1 MHCGLDFGTS
11 NTVAGVLKNGKV
23 HFVELEGKSKIIPTS
38 IFFNYETQTKH
49 FGQEAIDLY
58 VSGTEGRLLRSLK
71 SLLGTSLI
79 NEKTKMQNNSVAFQD
94 IIGIFLTNIKNKITQ
109 QFQEEIT
116 SITIGRPVFFV
127 DNNEKKD
134 KEAEEQLRE
143 IAEKIG
149 FKNISFYYEPLSAS
163 LQYEQ
168 TISREETALIVDIG
182 GGTADFS
189 IVKLHSKNSKKILA
203 NTGIHIGG
211 TDIDTAI
218 SLNEFMQFLG
228 FQKETASGL
237 KTPNHLYYDLS
248 SWHRIQQ
255 LYSLKKQKIID
266 ELWHENMNMKEIKR
280 LHKIV
285 KLERGHDL
293 LFESENTKIKL
304 GKNESVKVD
313 LSLIEKNL
321 ETEVFRKKFNNYITF
336 AIDGFNE
343 KINETIKNAGLK
355 KDEINTIFLTG
366 GTTKIPFVKET
377 ICSQFPTAKI
387 IDNNTFFSV
396 GEGLILKGNYD

>member
-11 NTVAGVLKNGKV
+11 NTVAGVLKNDKV
-23 HFVELEGKSKIIPTS
+23 HFVKLEGKSQIIPTS
-38 IFFNYETQTKH
+38 IFFNYETQTRH
-49 FGQEAIDLY
+49 FGQNAIDLY

-79 NEKTKMQNNSVAFQD
+79 KEKTKMQNNAVAFQE
-94 IIGIFLTNIKNKITQ
+94 IIGIFLAHIKDKITQ
-109 QFQEEIT
+109 QFQEEVT

-134 KEAEEQLRE
+134 KEAEEQLRK
-143 IAEKIG
+143 IAEKVG

-168 TISREETALIVDIG
+168 TISQEEIALIVDIG

-189 IVKLHSKNSKKILA
+189 IVRLHSKNNKKILA
-203 NTGIHIGG
+203 NSGVHIGG
-211 TDIDTAI
+211 TDIDTVI
-218 SLNEFMQFLG
+218 SLNEFMPLLG
-228 FQKETASGL
+228 FQKIVNSGL
-237 KTPNHLYYDLS
+237 KTPNHLYHDLS

-255 LYSLKKQKIID
+255 LYSLKKQKIIN
-266 ELWHENMNMKEIKR
+266 ELLHENTNLKEIKR

-293 LFESENTKIKL
+293 LFEAENTKIKL
-304 GKNESVKVD
+304 GENNSVRID
-313 LSLIEKNL
+313 LSLIEKEL
-321 ETEVFRKKFNNYITF
+321 STEIFRKKFNKYIEF
-336 AIDGFNE
+336 ATDGFNE
-343 KINETIKNAGLK
+343 KINETVKNAGLK

-366 GTTKIPFVKET
+366 GTTKIPFVKEE
-377 ICSQFPTAKI
+377 ICAQFPTAKI

-396 GEGLILKGNYD
+396 GEGLTLKGKD